1 MLRALSFAHQP
12 SKHGSKKMNTQFT
25 IAKQSKKALETAL
38 DVADK
43 ALKAFDSYGKSEMG
57 MTPDHVK
64 AMPEWQQAK
73 KDFDL
78 AFAQLRNFNGW
89 YVKTFKKEIAQ
100 ERKEKYKQA

>member
-1 MLRALSFAHQP
+1 MHISQAKTEA
-12 SKHGSKKMNTQFT
+12 KNMNDQFT
-25 IAKQSKKALETAL
+25 IAKQSKKALEDCL

-89 YVKTFKKEIAQ
+89 YVKTFKKEIVQ

>member
-1 MLRALSFAHQP
+1 MT
-12 SKHGSKKMNTQFT
+12 TQFI

-64 AMPEWQQAK
+64 AMPEWQKAK
-73 KDFDL
+73 KRL
-78 AFAQLRNFNGW
+78 
-89 YVKTFKKEIAQ
+89 
-100 ERKEKYKQA
+100 

>member
-1 MLRALSFAHQP
+1 MT
-12 SKHGSKKMNTQFT
+12 TQFI
-25 IAKQSKKALETAL
+25 IAKQSKKALEDCL
-38 DVADK
+38 DIADK

-64 AMPEWQQAK
+64 AMPEWQAAK
-73 KDFDL
+73 KDFDQ

>member
-1 MLRALSFAHQP
+1 
-12 SKHGSKKMNTQFT
+12 MNTQFI
-25 IAKQSKKALETAL
+25 IAKQSKKVLETAL

-57 MTPDHVK
+57 LTPDHVK

-89 YVKTFKKEIAQ
+89 YMKAFKKEIAQ